1 MSHSL
6 VGYNMLTIHNH
17 PNWQPPDC
25 VTGVSLLGTEVV
37 DSCCSGLPK
46 RLPNCGNQKFSKFVA
61 TLYGFYTFSYSWSS
75 KKDIFCKS
83 QRSTVNLSSCFAMV
97 FPRPCLLPCDA
108 RRTSHE
114 LVIFHWPGM
123 ETVSESSARIA
134 RTQS

>member
-46 RLPNCGNQKFSKFVA
+46 RLPNHRGNQKFSKFVA

-75 KKDIFCKS
+75 KK
-83 QRSTVNLSSCFAMV
+83 RSFANHKD
-97 FPRPCLLPCDA
+97 L
-108 RRTSHE
+108 
-114 LVIFHWPGM
+114 
-123 ETVSESSARIA
+123 
-134 RTQS
+134 Q